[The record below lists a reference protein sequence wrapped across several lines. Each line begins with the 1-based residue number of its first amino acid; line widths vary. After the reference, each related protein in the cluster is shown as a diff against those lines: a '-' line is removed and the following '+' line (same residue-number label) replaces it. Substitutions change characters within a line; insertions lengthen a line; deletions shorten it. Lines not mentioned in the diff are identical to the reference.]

1 MKHNFNAH
9 WICYPKDGKDRAVE
23 VELPHDAMQLDS
35 RSETSPGGV
44 NTGWYDAQ
52 DYIYEKSFSRETL
65 GDARTVILEFEG
77 IYKDASVYVN
87 DRKAAFHGYGYTGF
101 YVDITEYLQPGQN
114 QLRVEVRNS
123 DQPNS
128 RWYTGTGIYRPVWIY
143 LLPETYILPDGV
155 RISTLSYEK
164 REISVQV
171 QTKGSGKVRVEIL
184 KQKEILYSSETE
196 TDGLCEI
203 RAAIPEAE
211 LWSPSAPRL
220 YVCRVSYGED
230 SQEIPFGIRQISL
243 TKEKGFCINGQRV
256 ILKGAC
262 IHHDNGILGARA
274 YDFAE
279 RRKVRILKEQGY
291 NAVRSAH
298 NPCSRALLEAC
309 DEMGM
314 LVMDEYVDCWYIHK
328 TKFDYADQVW
338 QQYKKDLADLTAKDY
353 NHPSVIMY
361 SIGNEVSETA
371 QKKGIGLCRKMTE
384 ELHRLDASRPVTCGI
399 NIFFNFLSS
408 MGFGVYSDKKADAAV
423 KDGKNKKAVGSEF
436 FNSLAGILGSEFM
449 KFGATLY
456 PCDLKTKGAFS
467 VMDVAGYNYGIKR
480 YRHDLKKYP
489 DRFILGSETFCSDA
503 ARFWEMAKKHPRLI
517 GDFVWAGM
525 DYLGEVGLGAWEY
538 KDYAPRMDHGC
549 GWVGAGAGRID
560 LTGKPL
566 AEMEYTQVAF
576 EEKAIGIGVV
586 PVAYTGE
593 KHSPSAWKMSNA
605 IESWSWNGC
614 AGKPADVEVYAKADK
629 VKLFLNGACVGEK
642 SRAGT
647 AARFSIR
654 HIRTGSLKAAA
665 YDLSGQAVAE
675 KLLVTAG
682 EETVLS
688 AEPEQTDIRST
699 DLCYLRLRYTDSRG
713 IGKPL
718 ARGKIK
724 IRVLG
729 GTLLAAGSACPYY
742 PDTYLS
748 DMTDTYYGEALAVI
762 QPDGSDKIRIEA
774 ESPYGSAKAEVRVI
788 K

>member
-1 MKHNFNAH
+1 
-9 WICYPKDGKDRAVE
+9 
-23 VELPHDAMQLDS
+23 
-35 RSETSPGGV
+35 
-44 NTGWYDAQ
+44 
-52 DYIYEKSFSRETL
+52 
-65 GDARTVILEFEG
+65 
-77 IYKDASVYVN
+77 
-87 DRKAAFHGYGYTGF
+87 
-101 YVDITEYLQPGQN
+101 
-114 QLRVEVRNS
+114 
-123 DQPNS
+123 
-128 RWYTGTGIYRPVWIY
+128 
-143 LLPETYILPDGV
+143 
-155 RISTLSYEK
+155 
-164 REISVQV
+164 
-171 QTKGSGKVRVEIL
+171 
-184 KQKEILYSSETE
+184 
-196 TDGLCEI
+196 
-203 RAAIPEAE
+203 
-211 LWSPSAPRL
+211 
-220 YVCRVSYGED
+220 
-230 SQEIPFGIRQISL
+230 
-243 TKEKGFCINGQRV
+243 
-256 ILKGAC
+256 
-262 IHHDNGILGARA
+262 
-274 YDFAE
+274 
-279 RRKVRILKEQGY
+279 
-291 NAVRSAH
+291 
-298 NPCSRALLEAC
+298 
-309 DEMGM
+309 
-314 LVMDEYVDCWYIHK
+314 
-328 TKFDYADQVW
+328 
-338 QQYKKDLADLTAKDY
+338 
-353 NHPSVIMY
+353 
-361 SIGNEVSETA
+361 
-371 QKKGIGLCRKMTE
+371 
-384 ELHRLDASRPVTCGI
+384 
-399 NIFFNFLSS
+399 
-408 MGFGVYSDKKADAAV
+408 
-423 KDGKNKKAVGSEF
+423 
-436 FNSLAGILGSEFM
+436 
-449 KFGATLY
+449 
-456 PCDLKTKGAFS
+456 
-467 VMDVAGYNYGIKR
+467 MDVAGYNYGIKR

-642 SRAGT
+642 KPGRDCRAVFHTTYQDGE
-647 AARFSIR
+647 
-654 HIRTGSLKAAA
+654 LKAAA